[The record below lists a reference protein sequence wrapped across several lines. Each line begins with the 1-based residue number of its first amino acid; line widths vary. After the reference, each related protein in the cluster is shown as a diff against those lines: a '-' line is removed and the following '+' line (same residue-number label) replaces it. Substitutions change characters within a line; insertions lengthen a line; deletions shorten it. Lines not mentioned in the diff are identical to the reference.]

1 MRVFPQP
8 YFDRPIYDQMENCPR
23 GLRHSCSSTFLYL
36 KRLFHEVLR
45 TGDWERLPVANSL
58 RKLRLENTKAGWNIV
73 YPPPHT
79 LQKFA
84 VCTEKRK
91 EFYKSSET
99 FVWMLLILNVWYL
112 YPMWETKVKGD
123 GVSVILSSC
132 PNISSLGYLV
142 FAAAGN

>member
-1 MRVFPQP
+1 MIYFKNNKYWCKLFFQVRRSMRVFPQP

-73 YPPPHT
+73 YPPPLYKKLQCALKKEKNFIN
-79 LQKFA
+79 LQKLLFG
-84 VCTEKRK
+84 CCWSWTFNIYIQCGKLRLK
-91 EFYKSSET
+91 ETVYQ
-99 FVWMLLILNVWYL
+99 
-112 YPMWETKVKGD
+112 
-123 GVSVILSSC
+123 
-132 PNISSLGYLV
+132 
-142 FAAAGN
+142 